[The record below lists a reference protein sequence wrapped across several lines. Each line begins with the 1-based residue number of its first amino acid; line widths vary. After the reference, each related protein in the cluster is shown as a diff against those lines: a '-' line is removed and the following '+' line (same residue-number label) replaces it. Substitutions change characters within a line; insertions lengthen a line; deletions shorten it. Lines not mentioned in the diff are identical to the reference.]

1 MKDIKTI
8 VANNLITLRKSK
20 KMTQADV
27 AEKLNYSDKSVS
39 KWEHADS
46 LPDISILYALADMYG
61 VTLDYL
67 TSDNA
72 EEQAN
77 MLKTPEKSLENDRII
92 IASLT
97 VTSVFLI
104 AALVFVYIYLN
115 AKISSGW
122 IAFVWALP
130 VSFAALTYYNRIWT
144 KNKIYAITLKSL
156 LLWTLLAAICLQFMS
171 YRLWLIFVLGVPL
184 QLIILLTANLT
195 PKKKREKDLS
205 GIKTKGDRGKSAAE
219 AETVTVNVSG

>member
-8 VANNLITLRKSK
+8 VANNLIALRKSK

-130 VSFAALTYYNRIWT
+130 VSFAALAYYNRIWT

-195 PKKKREKDLS
+195 PKKKRGERLIGNK
-205 GIKTKGDRGKSAAE
+205 
-219 AETVTVNVSG
+219 N

>member
-8 VANNLITLRKSK
+8 VANNLIALRKSK

-130 VSFAALTYYNRIWT
+130 VSFAALAYYNRIWT
-144 KNKIYAITLKSL
+144 KNKIYSITLKSL
-156 LLWTLLAAICLQFMS
+156 FLWTLLAAICLQFMS

-195 PKKKREKDLS
+195 PKKKREERLIGNK
-205 GIKTKGDRGKSAAE
+205 
-219 AETVTVNVSG
+219 N

>member
-1 MKDIKTI
+1 MKDIKNI
-8 VANNLITLRKSK
+8 VANNLIALRKSR

-77 MLKTPEKSLENDRII
+77 MMKTPEKSLENDRII

-130 VSFAALTYYNRIWT
+130 VSFAALAYYNRIWS

-184 QLIILLTANLT
+184 QLIILLAANLT
-195 PKKKREKDLS
+195 PKKKR
-205 GIKTKGDRGKSAAE
+205 AE
-219 AETVTVNVSG
+219 RLVENKN

>member
-130 VSFAALTYYNRIWT
+130 VSFAALAYYNRMWT
-144 KNKIYAITLKSL
+144 KNKIYSITLKSL
-156 LLWTLLAAICLQFMS
+156 FLWTLLAAICLQFMS

-195 PKKKREKDLS
+195 PKKKRGERLIGNK
-205 GIKTKGDRGKSAAE
+205 
-219 AETVTVNVSG
+219 N

>member
-1 MKDIKTI
+1 MVMKDIKSI
-8 VANNLITLRKSK
+8 VASNLIALRKSR

-77 MLKTPEKSLENDRII
+77 MMKTPEKSLENDRII
-92 IASLT
+92 VASLT
-97 VTSVFLI
+97 VTSIFLI
-104 AALVFVYIYLN
+104 AALIFVYIYLN
-115 AKISSGW
+115 AKILSGW
-122 IAFVWALP
+122 IAFIWALP
-130 VSFAALTYYNRIWT
+130 VSFFALTYYNRIWT
-144 KNKIYAITLKSL
+144 RNKIFSITLKSL
-156 LLWTLLAAICLQFMS
+156 FLWSLLAAICLQFMS
-171 YRLWLIFVLGVPL
+171 YKLWLIFVLGVPIE
-184 QLIILLTANLT
+184 LIILLTANLT
-195 PKKKREKDLS
+195 PKRE
-205 GIKTKGDRGKSAAE
+205 RE
-219 AETVTVNVSG
+219 ARLDENKNQE

>member
-1 MKDIKTI
+1 MMK
-8 VANNLITLRKSK
+8 S
-20 KMTQADV
+20 
-27 AEKLNYSDKSVS
+27 
-39 KWEHADS
+39 
-46 LPDISILYALADMYG
+46 
-61 VTLDYL
+61 
-67 TSDNA
+67 
-72 EEQAN
+72 
-77 MLKTPEKSLENDRII
+77 PEKSLENDRII

-130 VSFAALTYYNRIWT
+130 VSFAALAYYNRIWS

-184 QLIILLTANLT
+184 QLIILLAANLT
-195 PKKKREKDLS
+195 PKKKR
-205 GIKTKGDRGKSAAE
+205 AE
-219 AETVTVNVSG
+219 RLVENKN

>member
-8 VANNLITLRKSK
+8 VANNLIMLRKSK

-77 MLKTPEKSLENDRII
+77 MMKTPEKSLENDRII

-104 AALVFVYIYLN
+104 AALVFVYVYLN
-115 AKISSGW
+115 AKIASGW

-130 VSFAALTYYNRIWT
+130 VSFAALIYYNKIWT
-144 KNKIYAITLKSL
+144 KNKIYSITLKSL
-156 LLWTLLAAICLQFMS
+156 FLWTLLAAICLQFMS

-195 PKKKREKDLS
+195 PKKKR
-205 GIKTKGDRGKSAAE
+205 AE
-219 AETVTVNVSG
+219 RLIENKNQG

>member
-8 VANNLITLRKSK
+8 VANNLIALRKSR

-77 MLKTPEKSLENDRII
+77 MMKTPEKSLENDRII

-130 VSFAALTYYNRIWT
+130 VSFAALAYYNRIWS

-156 LLWTLLAAICLQFMS
+156 LLWTLLAVICLQFMS

-184 QLIILLTANLT
+184 QLIILLAANLT
-195 PKKKREKDLS
+195 PKKKRAERLVENKD
-205 GIKTKGDRGKSAAE
+205 
-219 AETVTVNVSG
+219 

>member
-8 VANNLITLRKSK
+8 VANNLIMLRKSK

-104 AALVFVYIYLN
+104 AALVFVYVYLN

-195 PKKKREKDLS
+195 PKKER
-205 GIKTKGDRGKSAAE
+205 AE
-219 AETVTVNVSG
+219 RLIGNKN

>member
-8 VANNLITLRKSK
+8 VANNLIALRKSR

-77 MLKTPEKSLENDRII
+77 MMKTPEKSLENDRII

-130 VSFAALTYYNRIWT
+130 VSFAALEYYNRIWS

-195 PKKKREKDLS
+195 PKKKR
-205 GIKTKGDRGKSAAE
+205 AE
-219 AETVTVNVSG
+219 RLVENKN

>member
-8 VANNLITLRKSK
+8 VANNLIALRKSR

-77 MLKTPEKSLENDRII
+77 MMKTPEKSLENDRII

-130 VSFAALTYYNRIWT
+130 VSFAALAYYNRIWS

-195 PKKKREKDLS
+195 PKKKR
-205 GIKTKGDRGKSAAE
+205 AE
-219 AETVTVNVSG
+219 RLVENKN

>member
-8 VANNLITLRKSK
+8 VANNLIALRKSR

-77 MLKTPEKSLENDRII
+77 MMKTPEKSLENDRII

-130 VSFAALTYYNRIWT
+130 VSFAALAYYNRIWS

-195 PKKKREKDLS
+195 PKKKRAERLVENKD
-205 GIKTKGDRGKSAAE
+205 
-219 AETVTVNVSG
+219 

>member
-8 VANNLITLRKSK
+8 VANNLIALRKSR

-77 MLKTPEKSLENDRII
+77 MMKSPEKSLENDRII

-130 VSFAALTYYNRIWT
+130 VSFAALAYYNRIWS

-184 QLIILLTANLT
+184 QLIILLAANLT
-195 PKKKREKDLS
+195 PKKKR
-205 GIKTKGDRGKSAAE
+205 AE
-219 AETVTVNVSG
+219 RLVENKN

>member
-8 VANNLITLRKSK
+8 VANNLIALRKSR

-77 MLKTPEKSLENDRII
+77 MMKTPEKSLENDRII

-130 VSFAALTYYNRIWT
+130 VSFAALAYYNRIWS

-184 QLIILLTANLT
+184 QLIILLAANLT
-195 PKKKREKDLS
+195 PKKKR
-205 GIKTKGDRGKSAAE
+205 AE
-219 AETVTVNVSG
+219 RLVENKN

>member
-195 PKKKREKDLS
+195 PKKKRGERLIGNK
-205 GIKTKGDRGKSAAE
+205 
-219 AETVTVNVSG
+219 N

>member
-8 VANNLITLRKSK
+8 VANNLIALRKSK

-130 VSFAALTYYNRIWT
+130 VSFAALAYYNRIWT
-144 KNKIYAITLKSL
+144 KNKIYSITLKSL
-156 LLWTLLAAICLQFMS
+156 FLWTLLAAICLQFMS

-195 PKKKREKDLS
+195 PKKKRGERLIGNK
-205 GIKTKGDRGKSAAE
+205 
-219 AETVTVNVSG
+219 N

>member
-8 VANNLITLRKSK
+8 VANNLIALRKSR

-77 MLKTPEKSLENDRII
+77 MMKTPEKSLENDRII

-130 VSFAALTYYNRIWT
+130 VSFAALAYYNRIWS

-195 PKKKREKDLS
+195 PKKKR
-205 GIKTKGDRGKSAAE
+205 AE
-219 AETVTVNVSG
+219 RFVENKN

>member
-8 VANNLITLRKSK
+8 VANNLIALRKSK

-27 AEKLNYSDKSVS
+27 AERLNYSDKSVS

-195 PKKKREKDLS
+195 PKKKRGERLIGNK
-205 GIKTKGDRGKSAAE
+205 
-219 AETVTVNVSG
+219 N

>member
-1 MKDIKTI
+1 MKDIKNI
-8 VANNLITLRKSK
+8 VANNLIALRKSR

-77 MLKTPEKSLENDRII
+77 MMKTPEKSLENDRII

-130 VSFAALTYYNRIWT
+130 VSFAALAYYNRIWS

-195 PKKKREKDLS
+195 PKKKR
-205 GIKTKGDRGKSAAE
+205 AE
-219 AETVTVNVSG
+219 RLVENKN

>member
-1 MKDIKTI
+1 MDLKENLT
-8 VANNLITLRKSK
+8 ANLIRYRKALGL
-20 KMTQADV
+20 TQAEL

-77 MLKTPEKSLENDRII
+77 MMKTPEKSLENDRII

-97 VTSVFLI
+97 VTSIFLI
-104 AALVFVYIYLN
+104 AALIFVYTYLN
-115 AKISSGW
+115 AKILSGW
-122 IAFVWALP
+122 IAFIWALP
-130 VSFAALTYYNRIWT
+130 VSFFALTYYNRIWT
-144 KNKIYAITLKSL
+144 KNKIISITLKSL
-156 LLWTLLAAICLQFMS
+156 FLWTLLAAICLQFMS
-171 YRLWLIFVLGVPL
+171 YKLWLIFVLGVPIE
-184 QLIILLTANLT
+184 LIILLTANLT
-195 PKKKREKDLS
+195 PKWKRAKRLDENKNQ
-205 GIKTKGDRGKSAAE
+205 E
-219 AETVTVNVSG
+219 

>member
-1 MKDIKTI
+1 MENLNEVISSNI
-8 VANNLITLRKSK
+8 VKYRKESGL
-20 KMTQADV
+20 TQLEL

-77 MLKTPEKSLENDRII
+77 MMKTPEKSLENDRII

-97 VTSVFLI
+97 VTSIFLI
-104 AALVFVYIYLN
+104 AALIFVYIYLN
-115 AKISSGW
+115 AKILSGW
-122 IAFVWALP
+122 IAFIWALP
-130 VSFAALTYYNRIWT
+130 VSFFALTYYNRIWT
-144 KNKIYAITLKSL
+144 KNKIISITLKSL
-156 LLWTLLAAICLQFMS
+156 FLWTLLAAICLQFMS
-171 YRLWLIFVLGVPL
+171 YKLWLIFVLGVPIE
-184 QLIILLTANLT
+184 LIILLTANLT
-195 PKKKREKDLS
+195 PKWKRAKRLDENKNQ
-205 GIKTKGDRGKSAAE
+205 E
-219 AETVTVNVSG
+219 